1 MIAEIYRKDRMSLK
15 SIGSGIISL
24 ASVLLLVAAF
34 EQPAYAY
41 IDPGTGALVL
51 QVLMGGLA
59 GAAVVLKMY
68 WNRLSVKLGF
78 RKETA
83 QNDKDGRL
91 GGSGTA

>member
-1 MIAEIYRKDRMSLK
+1 MLVK

-24 ASVLLLVAAF
+24 ASVLLFVASF

-41 IDPGTGALVL
+41 IDPGTGSLVL

-68 WNRLSVKLGF
+68 WNRLSTKLGL

-83 QNDKDGRL
+83 QTDKDGRL
-91 GGSGTA
+91 DGSGTA